1 MLTFAHQAHGG
12 LLNEAIVS
20 AFILPMRSI
29 TTELNAHIGPLGSR
43 RPATQTVAW
52 AHILSMNEITAELDA
67 RIGPSGAWRAAAQ
80 GYRAGLHTFNSMS
93 RITTELNAR
102 IGPSGS
108 WRPAAQD
115 CCAGLHAFNEQDH
128 YRAKCSH
135 RPIGH
140 TVGCCTR
147 LSCGPTYFQ

>member
-1 MLTFAHQAHGG
+1 MPALAHQAHGG
-12 LLNEAIVS
+12 LLHEAIAW
-20 AFILPMRSI
+20 AFILSMSRI
-29 TTELNAHIGPLGSR
+29 TTELNA
-43 RPATQTVAW
+43 
-52 AHILSMNEITAELDA
+52 
-67 RIGPSGAWRAAAQ
+67 RIGPSGTQWAAA
-80 GYRAGLHTFNSMS
+80 RDCSAGPHTFHSMS

-108 WRPAAQD
+108 WRPAAQG

>member
-29 TTELNAHIGPLGSR
+29 TTELNARIGPSGSR

-80 GYRAGLHTFNSMS
+80 GYRVGLHT
-93 RITTELNAR
+93 
-102 IGPSGS
+102 
-108 WRPAAQD
+108 
-115 CCAGLHAFNEQDH
+115 FNEQDH

-135 RPIGH
+135 WPIGIMAAY
-140 TVGCCTR
+140 CTR
-147 LSCGPTYFQ
+147 LLCGPTCFQ

>member
-1 MLTFAHQAHGG
+1 MLAFAHQAHGG
-12 LLNEAIVS
+12 LLNEAIVR
-20 AFILPMRSI
+20 AFILSMSRI
-29 TTELNAHIGPLGSR
+29 TTELNARIGPSGSR

-52 AHILSMNEITAELDA
+52 AHKLSMNENTAELNA
-67 RIGPSGAWRAAAQ
+67 RIGPSGTRRAAARDR
-80 GYRAGLHTFNSMS
+80 RAGPHPFRSMS

-140 TVGCCTR
+140 MCI
-147 LSCGPTYFQ
+147 